1 MGNSESPLFGKISKT
16 ETLKDGVLYKGAVTT
31 DADQK
36 KKNFFFIHDP
46 LSKYI
51 EGAHFEIDT

>member
-1 MGNSESPLFGKISKT
+1 MGISETPLFGKISKT

-36 KKNFFFIHDP
+36 KIFFFLYMTLYP
-46 LSKYI
+46 S
-51 EGAHFEIDT
+51 T

>member
-1 MGNSESPLFGKISKT
+1 MGISETPLFGKISKT

-36 KKNFFFIHDP
+36 KYFFFIHDP

-51 EGAHFEIDT
+51 EGPHFEIDT